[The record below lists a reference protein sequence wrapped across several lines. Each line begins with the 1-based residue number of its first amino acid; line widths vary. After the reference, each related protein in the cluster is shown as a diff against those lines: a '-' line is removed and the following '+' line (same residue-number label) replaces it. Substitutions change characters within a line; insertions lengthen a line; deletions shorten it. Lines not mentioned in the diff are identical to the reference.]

1 MCIEGAFITDKV
13 WMVVVFFFK
22 ADSGPG
28 DAANFFSMLTQAN
41 HTRCKETNRLRWI
54 KHVIIEHN
62 EQQSS
67 STISHETPLNTTK
80 HRPSSN
86 NIINDQTSILQ
97 TSWDFQVPLETIFSI
112 LHIISYVIH
121 STKTP
126 IRRAFLNFSPLLR
139 SPRGNPRSTWSVHIR
154 IPRMLPSARRRWT
167 HGNLFNCKMMVED
180 NHFSLWNG
188 PFRGHSLIFGG
199 LLYTQPLKMNMS
211 SP

>member
-1 MCIEGAFITDKV
+1 
-13 WMVVVFFFK
+13 
-22 ADSGPG
+22 
-28 DAANFFSMLTQAN
+28 MLTQAN

-67 STISHETPLNTTK
+67 STISHEIPLNTTK

-112 LHIISYVIH
+112 LHIISYVFH

-126 IRRAFLNFSPLLR
+126 NTPGISEFLR
-139 SPRGNPRSTWSVHIR
+139 SARVPAPHEASTSG
-154 IPRMLPSARRRWT
+154 S
-167 HGNLFNCKMMVED
+167 HGCSQVQGGGELMGTFSTAKWWWKTIFFPFEMVPLGD
-180 NHFSLWNG
+180 IHWFL
-188 PFRGHSLIFGG
+188 GG
-199 LLYTQPLKMNMS
+199 CTPLKIKMS